1 MNRITLILIV
11 ALSLFA
17 SACSTTR
24 KTATTDYQTEAQL
37 TAATEQQS
45 HSENTGKNA
54 IITNVQTE
62 EKKKVVIDFA
72 TVEFYPGGVPSSTS
86 DSTRAVDWLNAIV
99 SGSSNEDG
107 EKAKPPNVKS
117 ITTGRAAINGEKTE
131 NRATEAT
138 AETKASEDTEIKSDV
153 QTNQKE
159 AAETKTDEKPKLTF
173 WDWLYTAVVGGF
185 AIYAIIIGVKTAR
198 KMHKAAKGNA

>member
-24 KTATTDYQTEAQL
+24 KTTTTDYQTEAQL

-45 HSENTGKNA
+45 HSESTGQAA
-54 IITNVQTE
+54 IITNVQTD
-62 EKKKVVIDFA
+62 EKKNVVIDFA
-72 TVEFYPGGVPSSTS
+72 TVEFYPGCVPSSS
-86 DSTRAVDWLNAIV
+86 DSTRAANWLNAIV
-99 SGSSNEDG
+99 SGSSNEDE

-117 ITTGRAAINGEKTE
+117 ITTGRAVINGEKTE

-159 AAETKTDEKPKLTF
+159 AAETKTDEKPKFTF
-173 WDWLYTAVVGGF
+173 WDWLYTAGVGGF

-198 KMHKAAKGNA
+198 KMHKAAKGNT